1 MCYAS
6 TGCPACHCASRARA
20 CAGRAGAVRGDE
32 GTAGHGGASDDARQ
46 AHDERTEAAPAQCAA
61 AAAADP
67 ALGEHAGVGAHPSPH
82 LRGGLCGLG
91 RIRVAERRG
100 SCRPTS
106 LVIRGGRCSQQPVW
120 NPGLQGA
127 MAVHVPA
134 VQMQRW
140 LQEGCGRHGWCGRSA
155 CCSAAAMRPGAAAA
169 GPGPAPSG
177 GAPGACDA
185 ALAAYG
191 SRFCMRC
198 LTYGCL
204 THPGPHP
211 RRGPARRAPAHAG
224 RCQARERAEVSVP
237 AAAQAAQAAAA
248 AAGARGRGAL
258 RPRLLARR
266 RRSAQRGGRSRGGG
280 ARRRPGSAAACC

>member
-1 MCYAS
+1 MWPGAHQGGRTPRLVPYDLTGDVRGPLQPAAS
-6 TGCPACHCASRARA
+6 VESRSSRGSGCPCP
-20 CAGRAGAVRGDE
+20 
-32 GTAGHGGASDDARQ
+32 GGADA
-46 AHDERTEAAPAQCAA
+46 EVAA
-61 AAAADP
+61 
-67 ALGEHAGVGAHPSPH
+67 
-82 LRGGLCGLG
+82 GGLRTARL
-91 RIRVAERRG
+91 AWA
-100 SCRPTS
+100 
-106 LVIRGGRCSQQPVW
+106 PVD
-120 NPGLQGA
+120 
-127 MAVHVPA
+127 VTIFI
-134 VQMQRW
+134 
-140 LQEGCGRHGWCGRSA
+140 SA

-177 GAPGACDA
+177 GAPGAWDA

-224 RCQARERAEVSVP
+224 WCQARERAEVSVP
-237 AAAQAAQAAAA
+237 AAAQAAKAAAA
-248 AAGARGRGAL
+248 AAGVRGRGAL

-266 RRSAQRGGRSRGGG
+266 RRRRQRGGWTRGGG